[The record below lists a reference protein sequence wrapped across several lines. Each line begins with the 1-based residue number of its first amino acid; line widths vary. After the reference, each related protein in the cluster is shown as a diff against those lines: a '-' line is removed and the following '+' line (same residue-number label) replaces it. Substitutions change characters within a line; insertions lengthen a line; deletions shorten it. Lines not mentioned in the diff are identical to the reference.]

1 MGKKSKVQLD
11 PPDESETWIY
21 SFADMMSLLLG
32 FFIIFFSISQSAGQ
46 QAEEIKKRI
55 LETFKNQKKDQVSES
70 KVGFVNETK
79 QINAL
84 NLLIAT
90 INFNDSE
97 GEESKSKKMGPSERE
112 QEGGA
117 PEKSSKSDEEE
128 MTSKIFRFKEPMIN
142 IVLPNKISFLP
153 GSAKLTKPARKQI
166 TKLASI
172 FSSSNKLNSI
182 EITGHTDSINPSNRA
197 KYINNWS
204 LSAARAGA
212 IAQILVKN
220 GVSPKLVRARGV
232 ADSEPLYPNFDK
244 HGRLIKKN
252 LSANRRVEILLKK
265 RDLRK

>member
-1 MGKKSKVQLD
+1 MGKRKKVVLD

-55 LETFKNQKKDQVSES
+55 LETFKNKNKDQLSES

-90 INFNDSE
+90 LNFNDSE
-97 GEESKSKKMGPSERE
+97 GEESESKESASKVDEATDAAQKVDD
-112 QEGGA
+112 QE
-117 PEKSSKSDEEE
+117 ED
-128 MTSKIFRFKEPMIN
+128 MTSKIFKFKEPKIN
-142 IVLPNKISFLP
+142 IILPNKISFLP
-153 GSAKLTKPARKQI
+153 GSAKLTSNAHRKI
-166 TKLASI
+166 SKLASI
-172 FSSSNKLNSI
+172 FSTSSKLDSI
-182 EITGHTDSINPSNRA
+182 EITGHTDSSQPSKKA
-197 KYINNWS
+197 KYVDNWS

-212 IAQILVKN
+212 IAQVLVKN
-220 GVSPKLVRARGV
+220 GVSSKLVRARGV
-232 ADSEPLYPNFDK
+232 ADSEPLYPNYDK
-244 HGRLIKKN
+244 NDRLISKN
-252 LSANRRVEILLKK
+252 LKENRRVEILLKK